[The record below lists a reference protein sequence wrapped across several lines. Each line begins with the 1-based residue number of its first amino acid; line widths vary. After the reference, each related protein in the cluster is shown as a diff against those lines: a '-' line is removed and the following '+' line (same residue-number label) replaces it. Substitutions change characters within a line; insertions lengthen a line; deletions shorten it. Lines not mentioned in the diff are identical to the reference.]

1 MLGSIYL
8 KLAITNI
15 KKNYRVYVPYILSCI
30 GSFIMYYVMVALVH
44 DDGLSLMAGTND
56 LMRVLG
62 FGSYIVAIFSVIF
75 IFYANSFLMK
85 RRTKEL
91 GLYNILGME
100 KKHIS
105 KIMFY
110 EVLIISIITII
121 LGIITSIVFSK
132 LVTLLV
138 IKLVGGDPLFGISI
152 SIQAIIQ
159 SSLLFIFIF
168 FLTFLKTL
176 TLIQINNPIELLKGS
191 NVGEK
196 EPKVKWVL
204 VVLGVISLA
213 IGYYLALS
221 VESPLDALMLF
232 FVAVILVIVG
242 TYFLFI
248 AGSIAILKM
257 LKKNKN
263 FYYKTQNFTSVSGM
277 LYRMKQNAVGLATI
291 CILSTCTL
299 VAVSTT
305 VSMYMG
311 IEDALVTRFERGL
324 GVRTYINSK
333 QQEEDSKVFIEE
345 KIKEYGIESNNVL
358 NHILGVA
365 YLGNDENNYFA
376 GGNEVMLFYTDLES
390 FNKINGTDYVLNN
403 DEVLVYQNDYDELT
417 FLDKR
422 YKVKEKVESI
432 KSDYSMN
439 VFMID
444 SFLVV
449 VNDVYELNNVVN
461 PGNNLNYYYGFD
473 STSDRQTQMDFV
485 DKMNTELQN
494 NDQFAG
500 LSEGRESQRI
510 SFNSMYSGFLFLG
523 VFIGLMFVMATVLI
537 IYYKQISEG
546 YDDVKRYEVMQKVG
560 MDKREIKKTINK
572 QILIVF
578 FLPIVAAVIHLMF
591 AFNMISKVL
600 ILLNLNNI
608 DLFAKCLVVCV
619 IVFSLL
625 YAIVFKLTSKTYYN
639 IVSSN

>member
-30 GSFIMYYVMVALVH
+30 GSFMMYYVMVALVH

-56 LMRVLG
+56 LIRVLG

-110 EVLIISIITII
+110 EVVIISMITII
-121 LGIITSIVFSK
+121 VGIITSVIFSK

-152 SIQAIIQ
+152 NMQAIIQ

-176 TLIQINNPIELLKGS
+176 TLIQINNPIELLKGG

-196 EPKVKWVL
+196 EPKVKWIL
-204 VVLGVISLA
+204 VVLGLIALVVA
-213 IGYYLALS
+213 YYIALS
-221 VESPLDALMLF
+221 VESPLDALVLF
-232 FVAVILVIVG
+232 FVAVVLVIIG

-305 VSMYMG
+305 VSMYLG
-311 IEDALVTRFERGL
+311 IEDALVTRFERGV
-324 GVRTYINSK
+324 GVRTYIQTK

-376 GGNEVMLFYTDLES
+376 GGNDVMLFYTDLDS
-390 FNKINGTDYVLNN
+390 FNNINGTDYVLNN
-403 DEVLVYQNDYDELT
+403 DEILVYQNNYNELS
-417 FLDKR
+417 FLDKT

-439 VFMID
+439 VFIID

-449 VNDVYELNNVVN
+449 VDDIYEFNSIVN
-461 PGNNLNYYYGFD
+461 EGNNLNYYYGFD
-473 STSDRQTQMDFV
+473 SKSDRQTQMDFV
-485 DKMNTELQN
+485 DMMNTEFKN

-560 MDKREIKKTINK
+560 MDKKEIKKTINK

-578 FLPIVAAVIHLMF
+578 FLPIFAAVIHLMF

-600 ILLNLNNI
+600 ILLNLTNVE
-608 DLFAKCLVVCV
+608 LFAKCLVVCV

>member
-100 KKHIS
+100 KQHIS

-232 FVAVILVIVG
+232 FVAVILVIIG

-376 GGNEVMLFYTDLES
+376 GGNDVMLFYTDLDS
-390 FNKINGTDYVLNN
+390 FNNINGTDYVLNN
-403 DEVLVYQNDYDELT
+403 DEILVYQNNYNELS
-417 FLDKR
+417 FLDKT

-439 VFMID
+439 VFIID

-449 VNDVYELNNVVN
+449 VDDIYEFNSIVN
-461 PGNNLNYYYGFD
+461 EGNNLNYYYGFD
-473 STSDRQTQMDFV
+473 SKSDRQTQMDFV
-485 DKMNTELQN
+485 DMMNTEFKN

-560 MDKREIKKTINK
+560 MDKKEIKKTINK

-578 FLPIVAAVIHLMF
+578 FLPIFAAVIHLMF

-600 ILLNLNNI
+600 ILLNLTNVE
-608 DLFAKCLVVCV
+608 LFAKCLVVCV